1 MKVLQLHTRYREP
14 GGEDTVVAR
23 EHRLLSSAG
32 HEVTTFNCENPEDPA
47 RSALATAAAPWN
59 VRTTRRLHRHI
70 TRNRPDVAHV
80 HNTWFAM
87 TPAVIRTL
95 SSHDVPVAMT
105 LHNYRLLCVNA
116 SLFRDDATCEDCV
129 GHAPWPGVRHRCYR
143 GSAVASAAVAG
154 TIMLH
159 RVIGTWQHHV
169 DRFLVLN
176 RFARDLFI
184 RGGLPADKLV
194 VKPNFSPDHGRRDCA
209 PSTSRTILFVG
220 RTERLKG
227 LGVVLDAWSRA
238 QPGAL
243 ELLIIGD
250 GPERRQYESRDVPGA
265 RFLGQQP
272 TAAVR
277 RWMQSSRALLFPSL
291 LYEGQPMVILEAFAA
306 GLPVVAASH
315 GDNVELVG
323 QFGDRWLAEPANVA
337 AWAAAIRS
345 LEADAG
351 LDETSVKVR
360 AVYETHYSESAA
372 LRNLLAT
379 YDVVRQAARSA

>member
-32 HEVTTFNCENPEDPA
+32 HEVTTFHCENPEDPA

-59 VRTTRRLHRHI
+59 VRTAQRLHQHI
-70 TRNRPDVAHV
+70 TRDRPDVAHV
-80 HNTWFAM
+80 HNTWFTM

-116 SLFRDDATCEDCV
+116 SLFRDGATCEDCV
-129 GHAPWPGVRHRCYR
+129 GHTPWQGVRHRCYR
-143 GSAVASAAVAG
+143 GSAIASAAVAG
-154 TIMLH
+154 TVMLH

-176 RFARDLFI
+176 TFARDLFI

-194 VKPNFSPDHGRRDCA
+194 VKPNFSPDCGRRDCA

-238 QPGAL
+238 QPDGL

-250 GPERRQYESRDVPGA
+250 GPERRQYESRAVPGA
-265 RFLGQQP
+265 RFIGQQP
-272 TAAVR
+272 TDAVR

-323 QFGDRWLAEPANVA
+323 QFGDRWLAEPANVS

-345 LEADAG
+345 LEEDAG

-360 AVYETHYSESAA
+360 AVYEKHYSESAA
-372 LRNLLAT
+372 LRNLLET
-379 YDVVRQAARSA
+379 YEVVRQAARTA